1 MLVIVSKLSNFNN
14 IYRIVFVLDAD
25 TSNMIT
31 SSTTSYSQNTPTSYL
46 TTTNSLTSYSS
57 YLSFSS
63 IFRQTNSQKLSS
75 DILYPSVT
83 LTSPEITSYGF
94 SMLPSP
100 DMTGNQ
106 FSSSESE
113 CSNYTNDDINEY
125 MSRFTSMMSQDLQI
139 SILVSNNYQ
148 PGQSGDEGY
157 HLKIVYASIATFA
170 GIN

>member
-1 MLVIVSKLSNFNN
+1 MLVS
-14 IYRIVFVLDAD
+14 DED

-63 IFRQTNSQKLSS
+63 IYLQKSSQNLSS
-75 DILYPSVT
+75 STLYPSVT

-94 SMLPSP
+94 SILPSSFFMRSNP
-100 DMTGNQ
+100 
-106 FSSSESE
+106 FSSSESA
-113 CSNYTNDDINEY
+113 CSNYSNGDINEY
-125 MSRFTSMMSQDLQI
+125 MSQFTSMMSQDLQI
-139 SILVSNNYQ
+139 SILVSNSYQ
-148 PGQSGDEGY
+148 PDQPGDNGH
-157 HLKIVYASIATFA
+157 HLKIVCASIAAFA

>member
-1 MLVIVSKLSNFNN
+1 
-14 IYRIVFVLDAD
+14 
-25 TSNMIT
+25 MIT
-31 SSTTSYSQNTPTSYL
+31 SSTTSYSQNTSTSYL

-63 IFRQTNSQKLSS
+63 IFLQKNSQKLSS
-75 DILYPSVT
+75 DTLYPSVI

-100 DMTGNQ
+100 HMTGNQ
-106 FSSSESE
+106 FLSSESE
-113 CSNYTNDDINEY
+113 CSNYTNDNSNEY
-125 MSRFTSMMSQDLQI
+125 MSRFTSIISDDLQI

-148 PGQSGDEGY
+148 PDQSGDEGY
-157 HLKIVYASIATFA
+157 HLTIVYASIAIFA